1 VSDRSS
7 VYLKNRVNGQLI
19 EAFLIDGVTLAEVQR
34 VESSWRPIVEKSQA
48 PVEHSHWDWRK
59 KHEAVA
65 GLIAYRMF
73 GVECDDEMQG
83 LMLVSTAGH
92 ACRIPSQRGKELV
105 YVNFVATAPWNSA
118 AVVQTPRYSLVGRVF
133 VATAIQLSRE
143 EGFRGRI
150 GLHSLPQAESF
161 YAESCGMTDLGID
174 RKKENLRYF
183 EMTPEQTEAYLR

>member
-1 VSDRSS
+1 MGS

-92 ACRIPSQRGKELV
+92 ACRIPSQQGKELRQARR
-105 YVNFVATAPWNSA
+105 YRASLTRPSA
-118 AVVQTPRYSLVGRVF
+118 SSRSCAV
-133 VATAIQLSRE
+133 
-143 EGFRGRI
+143 RGW
-150 GLHSLPQAESF
+150 PES
-161 YAESCGMTDLGID
+161 
-174 RKKENLRYF
+174 
-183 EMTPEQTEAYLR
+183 

>member
-1 VSDRSS
+1 MSDRSS

-48 PVEHSHWDWRK
+48 PLEHSHWDWRK

-83 LMLVSTAGH
+83 LML
-92 ACRIPSQRGKELV
+92 CRRPG
-105 YVNFVATAPWNSA
+105 
-118 AVVQTPRYSLVGRVF
+118 TP
-133 VATAIQLSRE
+133 
-143 EGFRGRI
+143 
-150 GLHSLPQAESF
+150 AES
-161 YAESCGMTDLGID
+161 ARNKAKNSSTSILLQPHLGI
-174 RKKENLRYF
+174 RQR
-183 EMTPEQTEAYLR
+183 